1 MTNGRVGTG
10 GRLVRWVLA
19 VFLGGSVVLLCL
31 RNGGYDLIARSSL
44 GLAAWWLLALA
55 LATGAARADRLSPI
69 AWAAVAALAGLTA
82 WTGISARWATD
93 GGASLLEFDRTSTY
107 LALFLLAALVISRLS
122 LAWIAD
128 GLGAGIAVVGVLAL
142 VSRLVPGSLGSASLQ
157 VLLPSAATRLSYPL
171 GYWNGLAVLV
181 AFAFPLL
188 LRASAEERGRVARGA
203 AVMPLPMLAVVI
215 YLTASR
221 GGFLAAMLGTLV
233 LVAASRRRTAL
244 VGTAAA
250 VVAGSTI
257 GIIVVSRSR
266 HLVDG
271 PFTAKAIA
279 SDGTRALVLL
289 IVISVVTAAIGALV
303 PSELRTPT
311 WLGRVLAGAAVA
323 AVVVAA
329 LASHP
334 IARFEEFQKPPP
346 ALAAS
351 GDVRAHLLSSN
362 GSGRWQFWHAA
373 VGQFERHPLNGS
385 GAGSFEAWWAKHGS
399 LATFIRDAHSLEL
412 ETLAE
417 LGIVGLVLLV
427 SFFAVALLAARRC
440 WSLGDEAQR
449 SARAAL
455 LGVAVSFLLASAI
468 DWMWEMTVVT
478 AVAMVTLGALVAHD
492 TIGAEPKPRRL
503 TLRTALV
510 IIALAGIVSE
520 AVPLLAEVEITRS
533 ERAVTAGNWRA
544 AASAAAAAR
553 ALEPWA
559 ATPYLQAALVD
570 ERGGDLLDAEAQI
583 RAAIARS
590 SDDWRLRLIAARIY
604 AKRGEIEPAR
614 HELLQARD
622 LNPRSPLP
630 AGSR

>member
-1 MTNGRVGTG
+1 MC
-10 GRLVRWVLA
+10 
-19 VFLGGSVVLLCL
+19 LGASVVLVGLH
-31 RNGGYDLIARSSL
+31 NGGYDLIARNSL

-55 LATGAARADRLSPI
+55 LVTGAARVDRLPPVG
-69 AWAAVAALAGLTA
+69 WAAVAALAGLTA
-82 WTGISARWATD
+82 WTGISAQWAAD
-93 GGASLLEFDRTSTY
+93 GGAALLEFDRTSTF
-107 LALFLLAALVISRLS
+107 LALFLFAALVMSRLS

-157 VLLPSAATRLSYPL
+157 VLLPSAATRLSYRL

-188 LRASAEERGRVARGA
+188 LRAGAEERGRLARGV
-203 AVMPLPMLAVVI
+203 AVAPLPMLAVVV
-215 YLTASR
+215 YLTSSR

-244 VGTAAA
+244 VGAAA
-250 VVAGSTI
+250 VVVAGSMI

-271 PFTAKAIA
+271 PLTAKAI
-279 SDGTRALVLL
+279 SSEGTRALVWL
-289 IVISVVTAAIGALV
+289 IVISGVTAALAALV
-303 PSELRTPT
+303 PSALRVPT
-311 WLGRVLAGAAVA
+311 WLGRALVSSAVAAVA
-323 AVVVAA
+323 AAA

-334 IARFEEFQKPPP
+334 IARFEDFRKPPP

-351 GDVRAHLLSSN
+351 GYVRAHLLSSN
-362 GSGRWQFWHAA
+362 GSGRWQFWRAA
-373 VGQFERHPLNGS
+373 VAQFERHPLNGG
-385 GAGSFEAWWAKHGS
+385 GAGSYEAWWAKHGS

-412 ETLAE
+412 ETMSE
-417 LGIVGLVLLV
+417 LGVVGLALLV
-427 SFFAVALLAARRC
+427 SFFALALLAARRC
-440 WSLGDEAQR
+440 WSFGDDAQR

-455 LGVAVSFLLASAI
+455 LGVVISFLVASAI

-478 AVAMVTLGALVAHD
+478 AVAVVALGALVGSG
-492 TIGAEPKPRRL
+492 TIGAQPIPRGL
-503 TLRTALV
+503 TRRTALV

-520 AVPLLAEVEITRS
+520 AVPLLAELEITRS
-533 ERAVTAGNWRA
+533 ERAVAAGNWRA

-553 ALEPWA
+553 SLEPWA

-570 ERGGDLLDAEAQI
+570 ERAGDLLDAGAQI

-590 SDDWRLRLIAARIY
+590 PDDWRLRLIAARIY
-604 AKRGEIEPAR
+604 AKRGEIERAR
-614 HELLQARD
+614 HELLRARD
-622 LNPRSPLP
+622 LNPRSPLS